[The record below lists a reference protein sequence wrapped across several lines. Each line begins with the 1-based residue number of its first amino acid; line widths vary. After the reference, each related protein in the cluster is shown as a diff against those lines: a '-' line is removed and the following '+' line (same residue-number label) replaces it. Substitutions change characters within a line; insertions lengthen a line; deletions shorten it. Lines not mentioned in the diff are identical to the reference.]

1 MVNAAFKVCQAAQ
14 FLQQGI
20 SAIFR
25 FVQMVW
31 AWSITQIRQV
41 AHSPWQGWPFWKQ
54 VLMVVVLAAVVF
66 ALFKVAKEFWEAGER
81 VLAAFATLLGVFVR
95 TLPQVVVAG
104 LIAMGGVWLIN
115 NVDRAGVSPRHSAP
129 GRTEATP
136 EQGCAVARTRSGA
149 RRHLTMGRRARR
161 PDSRLSRRCP
171 G

>member
-1 MVNAAFKVCQAAQ
+1 MQFFNQLIQ

-20 SAIFR
+20 AAIFK

-31 AWSITQIRQV
+31 AWSITQITQV

-54 VLMVVVLAAVVF
+54 VLMVVVLVAVVF
-66 ALFKVAKEFWEAGER
+66 ALFKVAKELWEAGER

-115 NVDRAGVSPRHSAP
+115 NLDLSAVRIP
-129 GRTEATP
+129 TAFSTG
-136 EQGCAVARTRSGA
+136 SN
-149 RRHLTMGRRARR
+149 
-161 PDSRLSRRCP
+161 
-171 G
+171 